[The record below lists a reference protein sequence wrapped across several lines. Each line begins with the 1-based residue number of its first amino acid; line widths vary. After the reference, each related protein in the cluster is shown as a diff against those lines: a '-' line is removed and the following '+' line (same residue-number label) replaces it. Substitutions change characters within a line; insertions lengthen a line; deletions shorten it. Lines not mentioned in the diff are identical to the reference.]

1 MSTRHLEPGAASQV
15 REARRETA
23 ERHAVV
29 MSGVTLDDLC
39 AADVQQSRD
48 FVEVF
53 AVVMHRDFH
62 PTVFAL
68 AALAEVLAS
77 YAVDQRLTIDGAGAE
92 LDQ

>member
-1 MSTRHLEPGAASQV
+1 
-15 REARRETA
+15 
-23 ERHAVV
+23 

-39 AADVQQSRD
+39 AADIQQRCD

-68 AALAEVLAS
+68 TALAEVLAS
-77 YAVDQRLTIDGAGAE
+77 DAVDQRLTLDGAGAE